1 MLTNIKLTEIISI
14 KLVNKKGKI
23 MTKNPLAIQRSDL
36 QKNGKF
42 VEEHRL
48 YRFWFEFLAL
58 SPSYELARRYRS
70 TKGRLTK
77 EDAARLP
84 ADFDRVLEIYDT
96 FGNVQEFLFKTWW
109 VDRAVELFG
118 ISGAP
123 SKTVPIYKFANGIN
137 PDKEKVNAAVGKYLD
152 ATRLK
157 QNNPP
162 AILLSIPLNATRQQV
177 LKEIKT
183 LLDEHIQKPN
193 KPAKPLF
200 ELADKD
206 VHIQNIIDA
215 MSVLWIRAA
224 RPDWRLWQIG
234 EECKI
239 KKTRKSRSPDPEA
252 FDSMRTLEQMT
263 SRKLKTAMY
272 IAENAARGIFPSQ
285 AKPKSYV
292 KFDPTEF
299 SKILSK
305 KTAWIKKEKAR
316 ILEQAKLN

>member
-1 MLTNIKLTEIISI
+1 MA
-14 KLVNKKGKI
+14 
-23 MTKNPLAIQRSDL
+23 KNPLTLHRSDL

-48 YRFWFEFLAL
+48 YRFWFEFLVL
-58 SPSYELARRYRS
+58 SPSYELARRYRT
-70 TKGRLTK
+70 TKGMLSK
-77 EDAARLP
+77 ADSARLP

-96 FGNVQEFLFKTWW
+96 FGNVQECLFKTWW

-118 ISGAP
+118 VSGAP
-123 SKTVPIYKFANGIN
+123 PKTVPIYKFGIGTKL
-137 PDKEKVNAAVGKYLD
+137 DKDRVNTAVGKYLD
-152 ATRLK
+152 ETRSK

-162 AILLSIPLNATRQQV
+162 AILLSIPLNSTRQQV
-177 LKEIKT
+177 LKEIKS
-183 LLDEHIQKPN
+183 LLDDHIQKTDQ
-193 KPAKPLF
+193 PAKPLF

-239 KKTRKSRSPDPEA
+239 KKARK
-252 FDSMRTLEQMT
+252 

-272 IAENAARGIFPSQ
+272 IAENAARGVFPSQ
-285 AKPKSYV
+285 AKPRHFV
-292 KFDPTEF
+292 KFDPVEF
-299 SKILSK
+299 SEIL
-305 KTAWIKKEKAR
+305 TRHNRWIKREKVR
-316 ILEQAKLN
+316 ILKEAESN